1 MLKNFACGA
10 KISENL
16 HIFIGFGAKIAAGD
30 FFWGKNFRY
39 VHLRFFWKKNTGC

>member
-16 HIFIGFGAKIAAGD
+16 HIFIGFGAKIAAEGRE
-30 FFWGKNFRY
+30 K
-39 VHLRFFWKKNTGC
+39 HLG